1 LEIEKH
7 LLSRPNIMDVAVVGV
22 EDPQW
27 GQRVAA
33 VAVPKDK
40 NSILDLKSIK
50 DWASSRMAPYKI
62 PTLLRVYKDGLPRN
76 VMGKVNKKE
85 LVKAIFLCLLE
96 PLISLD
102 TRFEF

>member
-1 LEIEKH
+1 
-7 LLSRPNIMDVAVVGV
+7 MDVAVVGV

-62 PTLLRVYKDGLPRN
+62 PTLL
-76 VMGKVNKKE
+76 
-85 LVKAIFLCLLE
+85 VK
-96 PLISLD
+96 
-102 TRFEF
+102 R